1 MKKRNVAL
9 GELFNVGSSKRV
21 LKSQWQTEGVP
32 FYRGREITRLSA
44 DGFVNNEL
52 FISENDY
59 AEYASKYGVP
69 TPGDIVITAIGTI
82 GNSYIVREGDRF
94 YFKDASVLWLNKD
107 AEVSS
112 EFINLWLKSPLFF
125 DQLDKGNGATVDT
138 LTIKR
143 LKGVLVDLPP
153 LPEQKRIVAI
163 LDEAFAG
170 IDAAVANTEKNIANG
185 RELFESYLNGVFTRK
200 GEGWVEKTLGE
211 VCRINSKLVDPREP
225 EFIDLPHLGAGNMV
239 SRTGELIEIQTA
251 REEGLISG
259 KFLFDE
265 KMVLYSKIRP
275 YLMKACMPDFKG
287 LCSADVYPLSSID
300 GNIDRSYLFHL
311 LMSQHFT
318 DYAIVGS
325 GRAGMPKV
333 NRDHLFKYSVSL
345 PDIAE
350 QRQFAAKFD
359 DLFAETNR
367 LETIYQQK
375 LAALAEL
382 KQTLLQKAFAGELTT
397 LPEKALEEAVA

>member
-1 MKKRNVAL
+1 MNCWKIYKLSEVCQ
-9 GELFNVGSSKRV
+9 VD
-21 LKSQWQTEGVP
+21 KSQGIHKGLPYVGMEDVEAHTGNFLGSYEPQTVKSSTFKFNTGHVL
-32 FYRGREITRLSA
+32 YGRLRP
-44 DGFVNNEL
+44 
-52 FISENDY
+52 Y
-59 AEYASKYGVP
+59 
-69 TPGDIVITAIGTI
+69 
-82 GNSYIVREGDRF
+82 
-94 YFKDASVLWLNKD
+94 LNK
-107 AEVSS
+107 
-112 EFINLWLKSPLFF
+112 
-125 DQLDKGNGATVDT
+125 
-138 LTIKR
+138 
-143 LKGVLVDLPP
+143 VLVADFSGHCSTEIFPLKPSTHLHKRFLFYWLTMASTVEQINRTCTGARMPRANMKEVMEFDIPLPP

-170 IDAAVANTEKNIANG
+170 IDAAVANTEKNLANG
-185 RELFESYLNGVFTRK
+185 RELFESYLNGVFTQK
-200 GEGWVEKTLGE
+200 GDGWVEKTLGE

-287 LCSADVYPLSSID
+287 LCSADVYPLSPID
-300 GNIDRSYLFHL
+300 GSIDRSYLFHL
-311 LMSQHFT
+311 LMSHHFT
-318 DYAIVGS
+318 DYAIIGS

-375 LAALAEL
+375 LIVLAEL
-382 KQTLLQKAFAGELTT
+382 KQSILQKAFAGELTAQSD
-397 LPEKALEEAVA
+397 KSS